1 MPKLNVQFKHV
12 RMDRCIYLYIFLHII
27 NRVFLSLLFSF
38 LIYFQFL
45 DFKLGLIQISTLLYF
60 YYYYYY

>member
-1 MPKLNVQFKHV
+1 M
-12 RMDRCIYLYIFLHII
+12 CIYLYILIHFI
-27 NRVFLSLLFSF
+27 NRVFLSLIFPF

-60 YYYYYY
+60 YYYYYYYYY